1 MMELKTY
8 QRSALDAFS
17 RWLELLAEARNQSE
31 TAIQALKQAGVDIP
45 DEIRNYPQKAWQ
57 KLSETRLPGRS
68 DLQIAPA
75 ASVGEYVERTD
86 DANRPIPH
94 ICFKVPT
101 GGGKTFLATAA
112 LEHLHRQT
120 GLTLWIVPSKAIY
133 EQTKAALWTR
143 QHPYRQML
151 ERASAGRVKVL
162 EKENLFNRDDIANY
176 LCVMLL
182 MLPAANRRKGREF
195 LRMFKDT
202 GRYPSFFPDSDDIFG
217 DTRMRNEYPD
227 LECHPESEGGH
238 LKQSLFNVF
247 KMLRP
252 VVVLDEAH
260 KAYGAK
266 KREANEEFA
275 KSINRLDPRM
285 VIELSATPNR
295 GISNLLVDIEGP
307 DLKKEEMIKLPV
319 QVTSFPNA
327 EWQLTLSQAVDELGR
342 LDAEAQAFENSTGR
356 YIRPLAVVRVERTGK
371 DQRDG
376 VRIHA
381 EDVRE
386 YLTQN
391 LGVPSRAVRVKS
403 ADNDELGR
411 EDLLSEFSQVRW
423 IITKSALMEG
433 WDCPFAYLLVMLDNT
448 QAQRAI
454 TQLVGRVMR
463 QPHAQRTGRELLDQC
478 YVYCNNTEVG
488 TVVTQVKNGLES
500 EGLTG
505 LGDEV
510 MDALDSQKPGS
521 EGQEV
526 QRQSVKRRE
535 RFQGQDIYLPMVLHR
550 NESRL
555 PSVGVQGEEWI
566 QLNYQVHILPH
577 IDWPAIEPP
586 DPRVSAPQS
595 VRWQSAT
602 VDVDE
607 VLPIFH
613 PEQEPYIDKKVSV
626 SDFARRL
633 SDIMPNLW
641 QAARIAEQM
650 HERLRADGETEEAI
664 YDRRSYLA
672 HVLREHVKREV
683 EKQAEQVFHAKLNS
697 GEIRFD
703 LETAEPNYR
712 MVDSYEIHVRA
723 DDKPLLRNY
732 EPVQL
737 SLFEP
742 VFEQQ
747 FDSELEKKFAYYLD
761 EEQALQW
768 WHRVAVR
775 QRGEYYVQGW
785 KQGRI
790 YPDFVAMANEV
801 GDVTRVLIFETK
813 GEHLGGNLDTE
824 YKRKVLETL
833 EGVFNAAGTMV
844 VRDGPRRT
852 GIFQLVFSE
861 NEFLEISARLNAGAY
876 STRK

>member
-1 MMELKTY
+1 MLKLKEY
-8 QRSALDAFS
+8 QRGALDAFS
-17 RWLELLAEARNQSE
+17 RWLETLEETQRDSKTMIEALRQVR
-31 TAIQALKQAGVDIP
+31 ADVPIP
-45 DEIRNYPQKAWQ
+45 DEFRNYPKAAWQ
-57 KLSETRLPGRS
+57 KLKENS
-68 DLQIAPA
+68 AVA
-75 ASVGEYVERTD
+75 ATSGEYVDRTD
-86 DANRPIPH
+86 DADRPIPH

-101 GGGKTFLATAA
+101 GGGKTLLAAAA
-112 LEHLHRQT
+112 LERLPWQR
-120 GLTLWIVPSKAIY
+120 GLVLWIVPSKAIY
-133 EQTKAALWTR
+133 AQTKAALYDK
-143 QHPYRQML
+143 QHPYRKML
-151 ERASAGRVKVL
+151 NRASAGRVKML
-162 EKENLFNRDDIANY
+162 EKEDTFNTDDIANY

-182 MLPAANRRKGREF
+182 MLPAANRRKGKEF
-195 LRMFKDT
+195 LRMFRDS

-217 DTRMRNEYPD
+217 NTRILNDYSD
-227 LECHPESEGGH
+227 LECHAEGG
-238 LKQSLFNVF
+238 LIKQSLFNVF
-247 KMLRP
+247 KVLRP

-266 KREANEEFA
+266 NQKANEEFA

-327 EWQLTLSQAVDELGR
+327 EWQLTLGQAADELER
-342 LDAEAQAFENSTGR
+342 LDTEARSFENSTGR
-356 YIRPLAVVRVERTGK
+356 YIRPIAVVRVERTGK

-391 LGVPSRAVRVKS
+391 LGVPSNAVRVKS
-403 ADNDELGR
+403 AENDELGR
-411 EDLLSEFSQVRW
+411 ENLLSEFSQVRW

-463 QPHAQRTGRELLDQC
+463 QPHAQLTGREPLDQC
-478 YVYCNNTEVG
+478 YVYCNNIDVG
-488 TVVTQVKNGLES
+488 TVVNQVKNGLES

-505 LGDEV
+505 LDDAV
-510 MDALDSQKPGS
+510 MGASDSQQGS
-521 EGQEV
+521 KQQDV
-526 QRQSVKRRE
+526 QKQTVQRRE
-535 RFQGQDIYLPMVLHR
+535 RFQGQSIYLPMVLHKDGNR
-550 NESRL
+550 
-555 PSVGVQGEEWI
+555 WI
-566 QLNYQVHILPH
+566 QLNYQAHILPH
-577 IDWPAIEPP
+577 IDWSAIEPP
-586 DPRVSAPQS
+586 DPNASAPQS
-595 VRWQSAT
+595 VRRQSAT
-602 VDVDE
+602 VDVDKTAP
-607 VLPIFH
+607 VLFH
-613 PEQEPYIDKKVSV
+613 RDREPYVDKIVSV

-641 QAARIAEQM
+641 QAARIVQQM
-650 HERLRADGETEEAI
+650 TENLKQGGETESEI

-672 HVLREHVKREV
+672 HVLREHVKSEV
-683 EKQAEQVFHAKLNS
+683 EKQAEQVFRNKLDH

-703 LETAEPNYR
+703 LETREPNYR
-712 MVDSYEIHVRA
+712 MVDSYEIQVSA
-723 DDKPLLRNY
+723 DDKPLAKYGN
-732 EPVQL
+732 PVQL
-737 SLFEP
+737 TLFEP

-761 EEQALQW
+761 EEKALRW
-768 WHRVAVR
+768 WHRVAAR
-775 QRGEYYVQGW
+775 QRGEYYLQGW
-785 KQGRI
+785 KRGRI

-801 GDVTRVLIFETK
+801 GGITRVLIFDTK
-813 GEHLGGNLDTE
+813 GEHLEGNLDTE

-833 EGVFNAAGTMV
+833 EGAFNTAGNMKMSE
-844 VRDGPRRT
+844 GPAQ

-861 NEFLEISARLNAGAY
+861 NEFLEISARLNVEKY
-876 STRK
+876 STRR